1 MSFNYKDLISNLK
14 KILPFINSA
23 AILDEKNV
31 YSEDVVDDRGNFR
44 KIAVIWSSMRR
55 KSFDISGKKYF
66 IRVST
71 KNRFIASS
79 SRGDGHIVGVK
90 EEENMMIS
98 IIEPDGVIPFT
109 TVEMLKVLESLKQNK
124 SNYDE
129 NLILKQKSTYN
140 GLKSSKRNILIREE
154 IYHDDT
160 DIPFTARLMAYYRA
174 QEIRKN
180 TPLVSDPFAEILAGD
195 LSIYLSRHIRVSEMD
210 YAIVRSYFIEENLL
224 KHWCSSKKRSQI
236 ILLGAGLDT
245 RVYRFKPLQ
254 LNNHIVFEI
263 DFASIIKYKE
273 DKLQHIEP
281 LCEVKRLSIDLS
293 DSDLYMNLI
302 EGGYSN
308 KIPTFWILEGV
319 AYYIEQESI
328 QTILKLAAEIST
340 SDSQVFVD
348 LIHIPRWFPFYV
360 SDISSGPFT
369 RHIKWGINIKNV
381 PAFFKANGW
390 KISYSWADDH
400 DQGRNVGQKA
410 MIFVN
415 GIKD

>member
-1 MSFNYKDLISNLK
+1 MSFNYKDSILNLK
-14 KILPFINSA
+14 KILPFINSV
-23 AILDEKNV
+23 AILDEENV
-31 YSEDVVDDRGNFR
+31 YSTDMVDDIENFR

-55 KSFDISGKKYF
+55 ESFDISGKKYF

-79 SRGDGHIVGVK
+79 SMGEGHLVGVK
-90 EEENMMIS
+90 EEEKMMIS

-109 TVEMLKVLESLKQNK
+109 TVEMLKVLASLKQNK

-129 NLILKQKSTYN
+129 NLILKQKPTYN
-140 GLKSSKRNILIREE
+140 GLRSSKRNILSREE
-154 IYHDDT
+154 IDHDET

-174 QEIRKN
+174 QESRKN
-180 TPLVSDPFAEILAGD
+180 SPLVSDPFAEILAGD
-195 LSIYLSRHIRVSEMD
+195 LSIYLSGHIRVSEMD
-210 YAIVRSYFIEENLL
+210 YTIVRSYFIEENLL

-340 SDSQVFVD
+340 SDSQIFVD

-381 PAFFKANGW
+381 PTFFKANGW